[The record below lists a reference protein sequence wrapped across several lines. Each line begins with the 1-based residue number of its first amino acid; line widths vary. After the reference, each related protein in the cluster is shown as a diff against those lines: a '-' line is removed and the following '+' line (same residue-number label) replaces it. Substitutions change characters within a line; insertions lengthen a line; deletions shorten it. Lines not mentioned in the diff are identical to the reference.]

1 MRRTLAVLI
10 MTVGLVV
17 GLVGTATAQQAPPD
31 LTFFEQTTSFRFV
44 DGGAPGRGVGDQFFY
59 TTILIDPATGQVVGR
74 KEGVCTT
81 IRVAGDGDYIA
92 RCQETIYLPGGTVRT
107 DGSNFN
113 QTEFEA
119 FVPQTLNIVGGT
131 GQYANV
137 RGVEILQQVR
147 FPDQARITLDFHWN

>member
-1 MRRTLAVLI
+1 MRRVLAVLI
-10 MTVGLVV
+10 LTLGLVI
-17 GLVGTATAQQAPPD
+17 GLVGAAAAAPPD
-31 LTFFEQTTSFRFV
+31 LVLNEQTTSFQYI
-44 DGGAPGRGVGDQFFY
+44 DGGAPGRGVGDVLVY

-74 KEGVCTT
+74 KEGRCTT
-81 IRVAGDGDYIA
+81 IRVAGDGDFIA
-92 RCQETIYLPGGTVRT
+92 RCQETIYLPGGTVYT

-137 RGVEILQQVR
+137 RGIEVLQQTR
-147 FPDQARITLDFHWN
+147 FPDQAQITLDFHWN